1 MSCNNNLLGT
11 KHQVEQL
18 QMVINNAKKSKWK
31 IVKLLQETQKIYGYL
46 PKVVIKKIAA
56 ELNIP
61 DGEIYSVITFYAEFS
76 LVPKGKYP
84 ISVCMGTACYVKG
97 AGQILE
103 KLYAMLKIKEGQ
115 CTDDGLFSID
125 QTRCIGCCG
134 MAPVMTVG
142 EDVYGNI
149 TEKDV
154 EIILHKYMEK
164 N

>member
-1 MSCNNNLLGT
+1 MGCNNNLLGT
-11 KHQVEQL
+11 KHQVEKL

-46 PKVVIKKIAA
+46 PKAVIKKIAA

-76 LVPKGKYP
+76 LMPKGKYP

>member
-1 MSCNNNLLGT
+1 MGCNNNLLGT

-46 PKVVIKKIAA
+46 PKAVIKEIAA

-76 LVPKGKYP
+76 LMPKGKYP

-103 KLYAMLKIKEGQ
+103 KLYAVLKIKEGQ

-142 EDVYGNI
+142 DDVYGNI